1 MNEILTINNY
11 PIGWSWLKSVPLE
24 DFTWLIEVFSTMTDN
39 IDTYDFA
46 IFDKES
52 TNGEPPYPVIEIHR
66 EGLAHFL
73 CNDQGYEA
81 GIREYGYYIAAK
93 SLDIKSE
100 EDYMNHLTDIRL
112 ICNEL

>member
-24 DFTWLIEVFSTMTDN
+24 DFTWLLEVFSTMTDN
-39 IDTYDFA
+39 IDTYNYATFN
-46 IFDKES
+46 
-52 TNGEPPYPVIEIHR
+52 TNNVEPTYPIIDINR

-73 CNDQGYEA
+73 CYDQGYEA
-81 GIREYGYYIAAK
+81 GIREYGHYIAAK

-100 EDYMNHLTDIRL
+100 EDYMNHLIDIRI